1 MKVLIVS
8 FDRTLTERLS
18 GALRDHEVYVAKNSE
33 EAMKVIPQN
42 VDVVIYDAISG
53 AISEGDINTLYT
65 EKFSDARYIILYD
78 DLFPVD
84 EGNIIVPQKLLLPRE
99 TDPKEVASKLTEVQ
113 PTVRE
118 PETTQEIQ
126 EFEIE
131 PTYLG
136 GVPEVEPAYLE
147 GAPQEGGNKV
157 LIVSFDRT
165 LIDSLKASLEQRYEV
180 LNAKTVKQAVELARE
195 ADLIIFDAIS
205 GAVAERTLVEMAS
218 DERTAGKPFLILLDD
233 LFPINVEG
241 IPLERKV
248 SLPRD
253 TDPERIRKIVDE
265 ELRKYEQVPA
275 QREIEEPPA
284 ELEVEVEPTFEEE
297 IPALEA
303 LERIMEGKGIELEEA
318 PQETFQAEPQAEIG
332 KVDLD
337 GLIRDAVAKAL
348 SEERIRGAIEGVL
361 RESMKEVRDMV
372 LEVVRQEVEKVFE
385 ELDIKSL
392 VKQTTYQALKEKL
405 EELIS

>member
-18 GALRDHEVYVAKNSE
+18 GALRDHEVYMAKNSE
-33 EAMKVIPQN
+33 EAVKMIPQN

-99 TDPKEVASKLTEVQ
+99 TDPKEIASKLTEVQ

-118 PETTQEIQ
+118 PETIQ

-147 GAPQEGGNKV
+147 SAPQQGGNKV

-253 TDPERIRKIVDE
+253 TDPERIRKMVDE
-265 ELRKYEQVPA
+265 ELKKYEQVVPV

-318 PQETFQAEPQAEIG
+318 PQETFQVEPQAEIG

-372 LEVVRQEVEKVFE
+372 LEVVRREVEKVFE